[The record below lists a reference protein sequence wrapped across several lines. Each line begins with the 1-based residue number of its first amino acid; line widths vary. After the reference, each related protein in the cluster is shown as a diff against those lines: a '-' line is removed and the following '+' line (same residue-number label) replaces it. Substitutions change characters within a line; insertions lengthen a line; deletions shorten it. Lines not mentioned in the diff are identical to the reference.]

1 MKEKKK
7 HYGGKKQNGVYFK
20 NDKGRKTQER
30 TVVVIDT
37 YNEWGFSR
45 NWKQNKR
52 SMYALT

>member
-37 YNEWGFSR
+37 YNE
-45 NWKQNKR
+45 
-52 SMYALT
+52 